1 MTTNFAKNDLPS
13 LSIMILSGLTW
24 LGCLGC
30 SSGPQGPPREQTSP
44 VVGVVVVDGQPVEM
58 LEASC
63 HDVKL
68 IGTDAS
74 VISTA
79 FTDATG
85 KLELSSYVE
94 GDGLPD
100 GDYVLTFL
108 LGQLDIV
115 SRNYVGPD
123 KLNDR
128 YKSPQESSVKFTVK
142 QGTPIDLGKIEL
154 TTK

>member
-1 MTTNFAKNDLPS
+1 MITNLGRNYQPS
-13 LSIMILSGLTW
+13 LSIMVLSGLLW
-24 LGCLGC
+24 LGCSGC
-30 SSGPQGPPREQTSP
+30 SGGPQPPERKQTSP
-44 VVGVVVVDGQPVEM
+44 VIGIVVVDGQPVEM

-68 IGTDAS
+68 LGTDAS

-79 FTDATG
+79 YTDATG

-123 KLNDR
+123 KLKDR
-128 YKSPQESSVKFTVK
+128 YKSPQESTVKFTVK

-154 TTK
+154 ITK